1 MSFVNANKK
10 FREGEYE
17 EALALYIE
25 LEKKYG
31 KELLAV
37 NIESCKKKIIKTYN
51 KLPLEVS
58 PTKYSDSNI
67 EVDYVTRML
76 LDNVSG
82 SIDISERKKLLDR
95 INENINFESETAFI
109 KDANPIPSEWPDDLK
124 LHPLPESTNDYEWF
138 LNYKRTSRNLVENID
153 EVGLS
158 VIIPTF
164 NRSEILNITLIS
176 LSNQKTQYPFEV
188 IVADDGSSEEITKIT
203 TKFEDE
209 LDIKFVRQ
217 KDYGYQLCAV
227 RNLGIRAAKYQFVA
241 ILDCDMAANPLWVES
256 YVQALLKDS
265 DTAYIG
271 SRKYID
277 TRKLNPELVYQD
289 AYVFEK
295 LPPVKSDSI
304 STSSEDGISK
314 DWRLAHF
321 EKTNNLRLCNSPFRY
336 FSGGNVAFARKW
348 LDVAGYFDEEFT
360 HWGGEDNE
368 FGYRL
373 YKMGC
378 FFKSLEGA
386 LAYHQEPPG
395 KENETDRSEGQAITR
410 KIIEQKVPYF
420 YRKLEPIE
428 TATIKRVPLVS
439 IYIPAYNCQDS
450 IIRCIESALNQTISD
465 LEVCICNDGSTDSTL
480 DILKANY
487 SNHPRVSFVTQKNG
501 GIAKASNT
509 AVKMCRGYYIAQL
522 DSDDYLEVDAVKLCL
537 NEFFK
542 DRDLA
547 CVYTTNRNVDSHGNL
562 ISNGY
567 NWPVFSREKFS
578 TAMIV
583 HHFRMFT
590 IRAWNLTSGFDED
603 IENAVDYD
611 MYLKLSEV
619 GKFKHVNRICYNRV
633 LHGENTSIKKLGI
646 QKVNHFRVVNNAFKR
661 QGLNS
666 YSYAPTDKNDNSRKF
681 FFKDNSGYLEQ
692 EKHLEKADHLYIA
705 SMPIIESLA
714 SGCLFSLVY
723 PGELDNLV
731 DRIENIIGYNSHV
744 SGVVVHCNKE
754 FITTKLID
762 QINQIEK
769 ENSFRIL
776 LNSQISYDNFKYRQL
791 EYHLSN
797 FMLAEKEMLK
807 TKYWI
812 FDNPDSILIRSG
824 VYEYICKYEVGFQSN
839 LVMGYWKDRVL
850 NHKSLQSFV
859 YDEIGEELSNL
870 QIKGSTNGMFLEYS
884 IAIQVFNLL
893 QKIMEIC
900 TENNDIPTYP
910 ADEVWPNLALLII
923 ERKNICSFKST
934 NTLTY
939 LPWSRSLTWS
949 KEQICDAKKGKGIP
963 ENKFMINGVF

>member
-1 MSFVNANKK
+1 MSFINANKK
-10 FREGEYE
+10 FREGEYK

-31 KELLAV
+31 KELLSV
-37 NIESCKKKIIKTYN
+37 NIESCKKKIIEKYN
-51 KLPLEVS
+51 QSSSEIISRKNLG
-58 PTKYSDSNI
+58 SDNEFDNI
-67 EVDYVTRML
+67 TRVL

-82 SIDISERKKLLDR
+82 SIDISKRKELINK
-95 INENINFESETAFI
+95 INEDKKFESEAAFV
-109 KDANPIPSEWPDDLK
+109 KNVNTVPSEWPSDLQ
-124 LHPLPESTNDYEWF
+124 LCPLPESTNDYEWS
-138 LNYKRTSRNLVENID
+138 LNYKRVSKGLVENVD

-158 VIIPTF
+158 VIVPTF

-176 LSNQKTQYPFEV
+176 LLNQKTQYPFEV
-188 IVADDGSSEEITKIT
+188 VVADDGSSEEITKIT
-203 TKFEDE
+203 KKFEDQ

-227 RNLGIRAAKYQFVA
+227 RNLGIRAAKYEFLA

-271 SRKYID
+271 PRKYID
-277 TRKLNPELVYQD
+277 TRQLKTKSVYQD
-289 AYVFEK
+289 AYIFEK

-304 STSSEDGISK
+304 STSSEGGISK

-321 EKTNNLRLCNSPFRY
+321 EKTDNLRLCNSPFRY

-348 LDVAGYFDEEFT
+348 LDAAGYFDEEFT

-378 FFKSLEGA
+378 FFRSLESA

-450 IIRCIESALNQTISD
+450 IVRCIESALNQTIPD
-465 LEVCICNDGSTDSTL
+465 LEVCVCNDGSTDSTL
-480 DILKANY
+480 DILKARY
-487 SNHPRVSFVTQKNG
+487 SNHPRVRFVTQENG

-509 AVKMCRGYYIAQL
+509 AVKMCRGYYIGQL
-522 DSDDYLEVDAVKLCL
+522 DSDDYLEVDAVELCL

-611 MYLKLSEV
+611 MYLKLSEI

-633 LHGENTSIKKLGI
+633 LHGENTSIKKLGV
-646 QKVNHFRVVNNAFKR
+646 QKKNHFIVVNNALKR
-661 QGLNS
+661 QGINTYN
-666 YSYAPTDKNDNSRKF
+666 YSSVEDNDTSRKF
-681 FFKDNSGYLEQ
+681 SFVKNNNIEEVLPTLAFSIIYLDHIDNLLPQVNNILKYNPTTIAIVIHVKEEYLTKEILRQ
-692 EKHLEKADHLYIA
+692 VDIIA
-705 SMPIIESLA
+705 SSN
-714 SGCLFSLVY
+714 G
-723 PGELDNLV
+723 V
-731 DRIENIIGYNSHV
+731 DIV
-744 SGVVVHCNKE
+744 
-754 FITTKLID
+754 
-762 QINQIEK
+762 
-769 ENSFRIL
+769 
-776 LNSQISYDNFKYRQL
+776 LNSDIPYNERSKFNKHQYY
-791 EYHLSN
+791 LSN
-797 FMLAEKEMLK
+797 FKILEKLVEK
-807 TKYWI
+807 
-812 FDNPDSILIRSG
+812 PDYLILEAYDSCFVKQGAASLIRSYDIG
-824 VYEYICKYEVGFQSN
+824 INRGKIN
-839 LVMGYWKDRVL
+839 GYWKEKVVS
-850 NHKSLQSFV
+850 HKTLLDIIEDYFPKQ
-859 YDEIGEELSNL
+859 DINKLE
-870 QIKGSTNGMFLEYS
+870 IKGTVQGAFYKFDFAKNIFELINIFDTRCKASNDLAHYLTE
-884 IAIQVFNLL
+884 
-893 QKIMEIC
+893 EIWF
-900 TENNDIPTYP
+900 P
-910 ADEVWPNLALLII
+910 LAASII
-923 ERKNICSFKST
+923 ECQGTKKFRKLT
-934 NTLTY
+934 TLTY
-939 LPWSRSLTWS
+939 MPWDRNLKWTPR
-949 KEQICDAKKGKGIP
+949 QIHEARLGIGIP
-963 ENKFMINGVF
+963 ENKFAISSIN

>member
-1 MSFVNANKK
+1 MSFISANKK
-10 FREGEYE
+10 FREGDYE
-17 EALALYIE
+17 EALALYME

-37 NIESCKKKIIKTYN
+37 NIESCKNKITKKYN
-51 KLPLEVS
+51 QSSLETTS
-58 PTKYSDSNI
+58 RKNLGSDNEFDNITKI
-67 EVDYVTRML
+67 L
-76 LDNVSG
+76 LDN
-82 SIDISERKKLLDR
+82 ISRSSDTSKRKGLLDK
-95 INENINFESETAFI
+95 INKNKKFESEAVFVKNINTV
-109 KDANPIPSEWPDDLK
+109 PSEWPSDLQ
-124 LHPLPESTNDYEWF
+124 LYSLPESTNDYEWS
-138 LNYKRTSRNLVENID
+138 LNYKRVSKGLVENMD
-153 EVGLS
+153 GVGLS
-158 VIIPTF
+158 IIIPTF

-176 LSNQKTQYPFEV
+176 LLNQKTQYPFEV
-188 IVADDGSSEEITKIT
+188 VVADDGSSEEITKIT
-203 TKFEDE
+203 KKFEDQ

-227 RNLGIRAAKYQFVA
+227 RNLGIRAAKYEFLA

-271 SRKYID
+271 PRKYID
-277 TRKLNPELVYQD
+277 TRQLKTKSVYQD
-289 AYVFEK
+289 AYIFEK

-304 STSSEDGISK
+304 STSSEGGISK

-321 EKTNNLRLCNSPFRY
+321 EKTDNLRLCNSPFRY

-348 LDVAGYFDEEFT
+348 LDAAGYFDEEFT

-378 FFKSLEGA
+378 FFRSLESA

-450 IIRCIESALNQTISD
+450 IVRCIESALNQTIPD
-465 LEVCICNDGSTDSTL
+465 LEVCVCNDGSTDSTL
-480 DILKANY
+480 DILKAKY
-487 SNHPRVSFVTQKNG
+487 SNHPRVRFVTQENG

-509 AVKMCRGYYIAQL
+509 AVKMCRGYYIGQL
-522 DSDDYLEVDAVKLCL
+522 DSDDYLEVDAVELCL

-633 LHGENTSIKKLGI
+633 LHGENTSIKKLGT
-646 QKVNHFRVVNNAFKR
+646 QKTNHFRVVNNAFKR
-661 QGLNS
+661 QGLNT
-666 YSYAPTDKNDNSRKF
+666 YRYVPTDEDDSSRRF
-681 FFKDNSGYLEQ
+681 VFQNN
-692 EKHLEKADHLYIA
+692 
-705 SMPIIESLA
+705 IE
-714 SGCLFSLVY
+714 
-723 PGELDNLV
+723 
-731 DRIENIIGYNSHV
+731 
-744 SGVVVHCNKE
+744 
-754 FITTKLID
+754 
-762 QINQIEK
+762 
-769 ENSFRIL
+769 
-776 LNSQISYDNFKYRQL
+776 
-791 EYHLSN
+791 
-797 FMLAEKEMLK
+797 
-807 TKYWI
+807 
-812 FDNPDSILIRSG
+812 
-824 VYEYICKYEVGFQSN
+824 
-839 LVMGYWKDRVL
+839 
-850 NHKSLQSFV
+850 
-859 YDEIGEELSNL
+859 
-870 QIKGSTNGMFLEYS
+870 
-884 IAIQVFNLL
+884 
-893 QKIMEIC
+893 
-900 TENNDIPTYP
+900 
-910 ADEVWPNLALLII
+910 
-923 ERKNICSFKST
+923 
-934 NTLTY
+934 
-939 LPWSRSLTWS
+939 
-949 KEQICDAKKGKGIP
+949 
-963 ENKFMINGVF
+963 